1 MAMHDLSP
9 RVHPDPEQ
17 ESDMRTAALAG
28 FIVAVTAAGSAGAA
42 PDFKAQARCIA
53 AYEVAAGQLEADSAS
68 AAVKKRIARLDAAR
82 EKMSLALATRTDLTP
97 ADSRA
102 SQQERRAEEARLDAL
117 AAAQVQAAADNC
129 DSLLGQ

>member
-1 MAMHDLSP
+1 
-9 RVHPDPEQ
+9 
-17 ESDMRTAALAG
+17 MRTAALAG
-28 FIVAVTAAGSAGAA
+28 FIVALTAAGSAGAV
-42 PDFKAQARCIA
+42 PDYKAQAHCIA
-53 AYEVAAGQLEADSAS
+53 AYEVAAGQLEADAAS

-117 AAAQVQAAADNC
+117 PAAQVQAAADDC

>member
-1 MAMHDLSP
+1 
-9 RVHPDPEQ
+9 
-17 ESDMRTAALAG
+17 MRTAALMG
-28 FIVAVTAAGSAGAA
+28 FILAATAASSASAA

-53 AYEVAAGQLEADSAS
+53 AFEVAAGLLESDSAS
-68 AAVKKRIARLDAAR
+68 AVTKKRIAKLDAAR
-82 EKMSLALATRTDLTP
+82 EKLSLALATRTDLTA

-117 AAAQVQAAADNC
+117 PPAQVQAAADAC

>member
-1 MAMHDLSP
+1 
-9 RVHPDPEQ
+9 
-17 ESDMRTAALAG
+17 MRTAALMG
-28 FIVAVTAAGSAGAA
+28 LIVAATAACSASAA

-53 AYEVAAGQLEADSAS
+53 AYEVAAGLLEADSTS
-68 AAVKKRIARLDAAR
+68 AATKKRIAKLDAAR
-82 EKMSLALATRTDLTP
+82 ERMSLALATRTDLTP

-117 AAAQVQAAADNC
+117 PPAQVQAAADAC

>member
-1 MAMHDLSP
+1 
-9 RVHPDPEQ
+9 
-17 ESDMRTAALAG
+17 MRTAALAG
-28 FIVAVTAAGSAGAA
+28 FIVAFTAAGSAGAE
-42 PDFKAQARCIA
+42 PDYKAQARCIA
-53 AYEVAAGQLEADSAS
+53 AYEVAAGQLEADAAS

-117 AAAQVQAAADNC
+117 PAAQVQAAADNC